1 MSTEPTKNITIDHT
15 KPLTV
20 SLIIHSIHVVE
31 YRLWTRPDA
40 ATAWALAG
48 KGTTEDTIVD
58 SHELAAVPAG
68 SSLFY
73 WLGVGGPAS
82 SKYKVQLL
90 FQQGGKILHGGSI
103 LDERDTD
110 GNGAGV
116 TQRKVV
122 FP

>member
-1 MSTEPTKNITIDHT
+1 MSIEPTKNITVDHT

-20 SLIIHSIHVVE
+20 SVIVHSIHVVE

-40 ATAWALAG
+40 ATAWTLTG

-58 SHELAAVPAG
+58 SHDLAAVPAG

-73 WLGVGGPAS
+73 WLGVGGPS
-82 SKYKVQLL
+82 SSTYKVQLL
-90 FQQGGKILHGGSI
+90 FLQDGKILHGGMI
-103 LDERDTD
+103 LDEKDAD
-110 GNGAGV
+110 ANGAGV